1 MSDRQNHEAKVR
13 DAQENFPKEETKEA
27 GVESGQG
34 DREKTFSEEK
44 LQGSQLQDSIS
55 PGQQDFGDKV

>member
-1 MSDRQNHEAKVR
+1 MLVLPLLGNQLIHLASAAISIK
-13 DAQENFPKEETKEA
+13 
-27 GVESGQG
+27 G